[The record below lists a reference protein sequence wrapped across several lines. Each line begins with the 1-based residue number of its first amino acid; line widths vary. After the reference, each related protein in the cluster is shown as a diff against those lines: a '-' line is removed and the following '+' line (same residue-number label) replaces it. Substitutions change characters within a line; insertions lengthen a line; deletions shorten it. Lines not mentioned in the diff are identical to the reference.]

1 MPTFVDKHTLAA
13 DFFDAGVLRFGEFT
27 LASGAH
33 SPVYVDATQLVLSRR
48 TAASIE
54 HDLVAHIHAHYPHA
68 RAIGGPPLGVVPAL
82 SGLIQYAYAF
92 TWRMENKLDLA
103 GFVVRTTMNDHGRKE
118 RIEGP
123 ISPQTHRDV
132 ILLDDVG
139 TTGKTLLTAADAM
152 SEAGYTVIAAYCLVD
167 RWEGAAAALES
178 RKIPFHA
185 LTTLTAILDA
195 AETRYH
201 TMDHTTDCA
210 RRGHGAV
217 ECTCVRGQLG
227 SDLVSCGRRI

>member
-33 SPVYVDATQLVLSRR
+33 SPVYVDAKRLVLSRR
-48 TAASIE
+48 PAANIE
-54 HDLVAHIHAHYPHA
+54 HDLVTHIHAHYPHA
-68 RAIGGPPLGVVPAL
+68 RAIGGPPLGAVPAL
-82 SGLIQYAYAF
+82 SGLIQYAYEF
-92 TWRMENKLDLA
+92 TWRMEDKLDLA
-103 GFVVRTTMNDHGRKE
+103 GFVVRAAANDHGRKE

-139 TTGKTLLTAADAM
+139 TTGKTLLDAADAM
-152 SEAGYTVIAAYCLVD
+152 SEAGYAVIAAYCLVD
-167 RWEGAAAALES
+167 REEGAAAALES

-185 LTTLTAILDA
+185 LTTLAAIFDA

-201 TMDHTTDCA
+201 AMDHAADCA
-210 RRGHGAV
+210 RRGHGAA
-217 ECTCVRGQLG
+217 ECTCPRGQLG
-227 SDLVSCGRRI
+227 SDLTNCGRRV